1 MSEQPQSQSSL
12 REAVES
18 QLDQL
23 RPALIADGGNLELL
37 GIDDDGTVRI
47 SFQGQCTT
55 CPAQL
60 ATLRIGIEEPL
71 RQAVPAVTAVVAI

>member
-1 MSEQPQSQSSL
+1 MPAEPTSQTSL

-18 QLDQL
+18 QLDQI
-23 RPALIADGGNLELL
+23 RPALIADGGNLEVL

-47 SFQGQCTT
+47 AFQGQCAT

-60 ATLRIGIEEPL
+60 ATLRLGIEEPL
-71 RQAVPAVTAVVAI
+71 REAVPAVTDVVAI